1 MTLYVIDCMIN
12 RLLLDCCTIGTCS
25 ANTVRH
31 NNVHRKHQYAVIY
44 ISDMSSMDVD
54 QHIDIRPPTPNP
66 APNEN
71 LAKTDEKPLLVVNI
85 DDAHPFDLET
95 YVSGYSGTYENTALF
110 NCRF

>member
-1 MTLYVIDCMIN
+1 
-12 RLLLDCCTIGTCS
+12 
-25 ANTVRH
+25 
-31 NNVHRKHQYAVIY
+31 
-44 ISDMSSMDVD
+44 MSSMDVD

-110 NCRF
+110 NCKF